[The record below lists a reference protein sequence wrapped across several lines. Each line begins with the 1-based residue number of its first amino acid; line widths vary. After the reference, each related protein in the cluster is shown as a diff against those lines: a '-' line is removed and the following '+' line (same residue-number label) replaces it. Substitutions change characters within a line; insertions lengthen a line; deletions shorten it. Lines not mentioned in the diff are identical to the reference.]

1 MKWLTKTNCY
11 HLSFQPMSPR
21 EPPACV
27 QNAMMNKDKKP
38 FTYTPGGLDL
48 SQIRSEKMARRLMIN
63 AMSPGVQEKP
73 AHPSFTPSCETP
85 PVKPPMNYYALP
97 VPVFPVIQIPTN
109 PKTLLRRTSGPYN
122 RSESIDRAL
131 EKSEIDT
138 NDEEKTPTADSI
150 NKLDNITPKETFE
163 PKNEIE
169 EKLCL
174 ESEPEVTKPEVKKQE
189 MKKKEVKKREIKKP
203 EIKKPESPKILNVPD
218 VPKIPAIM
226 DTKGNA
232 EPTDKGGQCLLSCL
246 NLNRDRSPSP
256 FKLETTSDKK
266 EPSFLSCQN
275 NKTRDRSPSPFR
287 LETNS
292 DIKENGF
299 HPSQI
304 SERPCSPIKTEMSL
318 LNGDIIEETKT
329 KIEPLITES
338 PQTKNNFEIT
348 HLKETENVT
357 LDKPDEDGDVTP
369 KIGIDT
375 KLFESVLPEMKN
387 KENNLPV
394 AEEEEKVSV
403 GDIISRFN
411 NKSVSPVLNKEKI
424 EKKEVK
430 NEEKKEV
437 KQEII
442 KEIAL
447 EAKKEE
453 KKEESFLRE
462 NRDSISSRRNTEN
475 IKSLNNDLDSLP
487 SLSLCSK
494 RFSFLGDNS
503 TINEKDAFSILTGVP
518 EKMSL
523 IDRKDNKIST
533 VKQISHVGQNEIKEP
548 PIQPPKAEIL
558 PPWKLIEND
567 IPLISSENKKSIDS
581 KCIQDSKWKPAKPID
596 SLLQP
601 LPQSNE
607 YNDLCKSN
615 SWNKS
620 KPAENLVP
628 VNDNSKDDTEPAW
641 KRELREIASQ
651 KRESKQD
658 SDFYR
663 EDVEPPWRRELRE
676 LSESKLSRG
685 VSQSRLS
692 RDMSQSTLSR
702 DASQSRLSRD
712 VSQSRLSRDVSES
725 RLSRE
730 TSESRMSQPRELSQ
744 SRLSR
749 GSSLLETS
757 FDVDPPWK
765 PSCKLNYSK
774 SDADDK
780 TASVINPL
788 WSQTI
793 RPKTWRERKADL
805 SRDKEVEVPEWK
817 KVGDL
822 RRNFVNSFLNKSTSS
837 SSSCSSPAREIGKTP
852 EITVEIAGNPT
863 STPAVPSNNG
873 YTYPWESSSESSAAF
888 SPEPYT
894 FDRTPTPQSR
904 NSPFRQTPNYV
915 YADMHSP
922 SIPR

>member
-1 MKWLTKTNCY
+1 
-11 HLSFQPMSPR
+11 
-21 EPPACV
+21 
-27 QNAMMNKDKKP
+27 MMNKDKKP

-73 AHPSFTPSCETP
+73 VQPSFTPTCETP

-97 VPVFPVIQIPTN
+97 IPVFPAIQIPTN

-122 RSESIDRAL
+122 RSESIERAL
-131 EKSEIDT
+131 ETTAKET
-138 NDEEKTPTADSI
+138 NDDEKTPTAESI
-150 NKLDNITPKETFE
+150 NKLDNIKPKDTVE
-163 PKNEIE
+163 PKHEVV
-169 EKLCL
+169 EKPCS
-174 ESEPEVTKPEVKKQE
+174 ESEPEVTKQEVKKQE
-189 MKKKEVKKREIKKP
+189 VKKQEKNKP
-203 EIKKPESPKILNVPD
+203 EIGTLESSKTPKVLD
-218 VPKIPAIM
+218 VPKIPDIM
-226 DTKGNA
+226 DTKGIV
-232 EPTDKGGQCLLSCL
+232 EPIDKGGQCLLSCL
-246 NLNRDRSPSP
+246 NLNRERSPSP
-256 FKLETTSDKK
+256 FKLETTADRK
-266 EPSFLSCQN
+266 EPSFLSCQS

-299 HPSQI
+299 HPTQI
-304 SERPCSPIKTEMSL
+304 TERPCSSIKTEIPKV
-318 LNGDIIEETKT
+318 NGDRIEEIKA
-329 KIEPLITES
+329 KIEPLLTES
-338 PQTKNNFEIT
+338 PQTKDSFEMT
-348 HLKETENVT
+348 RTKATEFVT
-357 LDKPDEDGDVTP
+357 MDKPDEDGDVTP
-369 KIGIDT
+369 KIGVNS
-375 KLFESVLPEMKN
+375 KNFESVLSEMKN
-387 KENNLPV
+387 KDNHLPV
-394 AEEEEKVSV
+394 PEEEEKVSV

-411 NKSVSPVLNKEKI
+411 NKSVSPILNKEKV
-424 EKKEVK
+424 ENKEVRK
-430 NEEKKEV
+430 EEKREEKI
-437 KQEII
+437 EII
-442 KEIAL
+442 KDIGL
-447 EAKKEE
+447 EARKEE
-453 KKEESFLRE
+453 KNDDSFLRE
-462 NRDSISSRRNTEN
+462 NRETISSRRNTEN
-475 IKSLNNDLDSLP
+475 IKSLNCDLDSLP

-503 TINEKDAFSILTGVP
+503 TINEKEHDSFSILTGIP
-518 EKMSL
+518 AKISL

-533 VKQISHVGQNEIKEP
+533 VKQMSYVDRKENKEP
-548 PIQPPKAEIL
+548 PSQSPKIEVL
-558 PPWKLIEND
+558 PPWKLTEND
-567 IPLISSENKKSIDS
+567 IPLISVENKKSYDS
-581 KCIQDSKWKPAKPID
+581 KGTQDSTWKQAKPID

-628 VNDNSKDDTEPAW
+628 VNANSKDDTEPAW

-651 KRESKQD
+651 KRDSKQD

-663 EDVEPPWRRELRE
+663 EEVEPPWRRELRE
-676 LSESKLSRG
+676 LSESKLARDI
-685 VSQSRLS
+685 SQSRLS

-702 DASQSRLSRD
+702 DTSQSRLSRD
-712 VSQSRLSRDVSES
+712 ISQTRLSRDESES

-730 TSESRMSQPRELSQ
+730 PSESRMSQPRELSL

-749 GSSLLETS
+749 GSSQLETS
-757 FDVDPPWK
+757 FEVDPPWK

-805 SRDKEVEVPEWK
+805 SRDKEVDAPEWK

-837 SSSCSSPAREIGKTP
+837 SSSCSSPAREIRKTP

-922 SIPR
+922 SILR